1 MCVQNA
7 IKIDLPL
14 PDSFWAIT
22 PVKIVRI
29 VKINAMAALKSILEV
44 DGVSE
49 KQLKKY
55 EFCEMCKIY
64 FYQVLSIWN
73 LEKLLPVQIISRLLS
88 FSEQVYVLY
97 I

>member
-1 MCVQNA
+1 MCIQNA

-44 DGVSE
+44 DDVSE
-49 KQLKKY
+49 KQLKNMNFVK
-55 EFCEMCKIY
+55 CVK
-64 FYQVLSIWN
+64 
-73 LEKLLPVQIISRLLS
+73 
-88 FSEQVYVLY
+88 
-97 I
+97 